1 MVDELLTVKH
11 PNLVVPWNFVY
22 SFDYRLSFTLFKL
35 SDLFSASSIFFLRY
49 LSYNIKFVIDLLK
62 PMSSINV
69 LYEKSC
75 KNDSHTESIHNK
87 FFQLGD
93 NKKKKGFRD
102 ISSFK
107 EIL

>member
-1 MVDELLTVKH
+1 
-11 PNLVVPWNFVY
+11 
-22 SFDYRLSFTLFKL
+22 
-35 SDLFSASSIFFLRY
+35 
-49 LSYNIKFVIDLLK
+49 
-62 PMSSINV
+62 MSSINV

-102 ISSFK
+102 ISNLK